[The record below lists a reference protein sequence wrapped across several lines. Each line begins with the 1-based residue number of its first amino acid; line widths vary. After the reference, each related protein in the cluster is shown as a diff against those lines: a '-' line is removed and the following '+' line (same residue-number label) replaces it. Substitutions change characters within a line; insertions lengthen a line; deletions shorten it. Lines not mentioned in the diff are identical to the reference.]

1 MAWNGSDG
9 KKTQK
14 AVAGEARKARRPYA
28 MWAAVIAVVAVA
40 GASLWVFFGGGT
52 PKERAKP
59 EKAAEQKKPAKP
71 IAPRPVKPVPPKKET
86 TYEPM
91 PMPKLSGE
99 RIETREAIP
108 APQSLEEMKEQA
120 EKQAKKKRYP
130 FTNGVEQLI
139 ALATPP
145 FPGAKVPP
153 LPPITDE
160 AVAKSLK
167 EAMEHTIVAEEGD
180 SEAVLDKK
188 IVVAS
193 AKIEFEELR
202 EKEGYGFTEYVN
214 ALRDKANA
222 DAEFLAEANKVAD
235 ELYHDAGIS
244 DEAYVHY
251 REELNK
257 KLRERGLPEIEKEED
272 EE

>member
-1 MAWNGSDG
+1 MGWNGSGG
-9 KKTQK
+9 KETQK
-14 AVAGEARKARRPYA
+14 AVEGETRQARRPYA
-28 MWAAVIAVVAVA
+28 RGAAAGLVVVTVVGLA
-40 GASLWVFFGGGT
+40 LWVFFGGDA
-52 PKERAKP
+52 PEERAKP
-59 EKAAEQKKPAKP
+59 AKVAEQTKPANP
-71 IAPRPVKPVPPKKET
+71 IAAKPASTKKDT
-86 TYEPM
+86 ASEPL

-145 FPGAKVPP
+145 YPGAKVAP

-193 AKIEFEELR
+193 AKMEFEELR

-244 DEAYVHY
+244 DEDYVQY

-257 KLRERGLPEIEKEED
+257 KLRERGLPEIEKEEN

>member
-14 AVAGEARKARRPYA
+14 MAAGEARKARRPYA
-28 MWAAVIAVVAVA
+28 MWAAVIAVVVVA
-40 GASLWVFFGGGT
+40 GAALWVFFGGGT
-52 PKERAKP
+52 PKEKAKP
-59 EKAAEQKKPAKP
+59 EKAVEQKKPAKP
-71 IAPRPVKPVPPKKET
+71 IAPRPAKPAPSKKDA
-86 TYEPM
+86 TYEPL

-145 FPGAKVPP
+145 YPGAKVAP

-193 AKIEFEELR
+193 AKMEFEELR

-244 DEAYVHY
+244 DEDYVQY

-257 KLRERGLPEIEKEED
+257 KLRERGLPEIEKEEN

>member
-40 GASLWVFFGGGT
+40 GAALRVFFGGGT

-59 EKAAEQKKPAKP
+59 EVAVEQKKPAKP
-71 IAPRPVKPVPPKKET
+71 ITARTANPAPPKVEADH
-86 TYEPM
+86 EPL

-120 EKQAKKKRYP
+120 EKLTKKRYP

-145 FPGAKVPP
+145 YPGAKVAP

-193 AKIEFEELR
+193 AKMEFEELR

-244 DEAYVHY
+244 DEDYVQY

-257 KLRERGLPEIEKEED
+257 NLRERGLTEIEKEEN

>member
-14 AVAGEARKARRPYA
+14 TTERQMQHPYVRGMAAGL
-28 MWAAVIAVVAVA
+28 AVIVAA
-40 GASLWVFFGGGT
+40 GAALWVFLGGGT
-52 PKERAKP
+52 PEERVKP
-59 EKAAEQKKPAKP
+59 TKAVAQKKPAKP
-71 IAPRPVKPVPPKKET
+71 ITARTANPAPPKVEADH
-86 TYEPM
+86 EPL
-91 PMPKLSGE
+91 PMPKLSGQ

-108 APQSLEEMKEQA
+108 APQSLEEMTEEAK
-120 EKQAKKKRYP
+120 KQAKKKYP

-193 AKIEFEELR
+193 AKMEFEELR

-222 DAEFLAEANKVAD
+222 DAAFMAEVHKVAD

-244 DEAYVHY
+244 DEDYVHY
-251 REELNK
+251 REELNQ
-257 KLRERGLPEIEKEED
+257 KLRERGLPEIEKEEG

>member
-14 AVAGEARKARRPYA
+14 TAERQMQHPYVRGMAAGL
-28 MWAAVIAVVAVA
+28 AVIVAA
-40 GASLWVFFGGGT
+40 GAALWVFLGGGT
-52 PKERAKP
+52 PEERVKP
-59 EKAAEQKKPAKP
+59 TKTVAQKKPAKP
-71 IAPRPVKPVPPKKET
+71 ITARTANPAPPKVEADH
-86 TYEPM
+86 EPL
-91 PMPKLSGE
+91 PMPKLSGQ

-108 APQSLEEMKEQA
+108 APQSLEELKEEA

-145 FPGAKVPP
+145 FPGATVPP

-160 AVAKSLK
+160 SVAESLK
-167 EAMEHTIVAEEGD
+167 EAMSHVIVAEEGD
-180 SEAVLDKK
+180 SESVLDKK

-193 AKIEFEELR
+193 AKMEFEELR

-222 DAEFLAEANKVAD
+222 DAAFMAEANKVAD

-244 DEAYVHY
+244 DEDYVHY
-251 REELNK
+251 REEINQ
-257 KLRERGLPEIEKEED
+257 KLRERGLPEIEKEEG